1 MFSEI
6 PACCLQEIPDEYN
19 QTRLTSLSIILLSL
33 RVHRKRRAVSA
44 VSSAR
49 QNRIADFDIV
59 LPMDAPVAFR
69 LDRLEIHPDTGLV
82 SGPGGREK
90 LNPKVM
96 DVLVLMTRHPRQ
108 VVTRDE
114 LMERLWPGM
123 VVTDDAVTRCFYL
136 LRRQLSRAG
145 GDSHYRTADR
155 DAAEAWLSLQW
166 RSRQLDSSSARSP
179 RLSRQVTA
187 PGRSRS

>member
-1 MFSEI
+1 
-6 PACCLQEIPDEYN
+6 
-19 QTRLTSLSIILLSL
+19 
-33 RVHRKRRAVSA
+33 
-44 VSSAR
+44 
-49 QNRIADFDIV
+49 
-59 LPMDAPVAFR
+59 MDAPVGFR
-69 LDRLEIHPDTGLV
+69 LDGLEIHPETGLV

-114 LMERLWPGM
+114 LLERLWPGM

-145 GDSHYRTADR
+145 GDLHYRTLIETLPKR
-155 DAAEAWLSLQW
+155 GYRFNGEVG
-166 RSRQLDSSSARSP
+166 QLDSGSAHSCACRGESP
-179 RLSRQVTA
+179 QLGGRVCDLRRDRDPRACRPVTFTGL
-187 PGRSRS
+187 PSRS

>member
-1 MFSEI
+1 M
-6 PACCLQEIPDEYN
+6 
-19 QTRLTSLSIILLSL
+19 
-33 RVHRKRRAVSA
+33 
-44 VSSAR
+44 SSAG
-49 QNRIADFDIV
+49 QNRVADFDIV
-59 LPMDAPVAFR
+59 LSMDAPVAFR

-96 DVLVLMTRHPRQ
+96 DVLVLMTHHPRK

-114 LMERLWPGM
+114 LLERLWPGM

-145 GDSHYRTADR
+145 GDSHYRLLLETLPKRGYRFNGEVVSLIPVAP
-155 DAAEAWLSLQW
+155 AAAPVAASH
-166 RSRQLDSSSARSP
+166 RSWAVAFVIFAAIAILVLAGQ
-179 RLSRQVTA
+179 
-187 PGRSRS
+187 